1 MMIAGM
7 VFMLGCVGLM
17 GGYTWLKNERAN
29 RPDRIWVPIALNPE
43 LSYEQH
49 QEFAEHIREK
59 LITNQVLEKIS
70 SDLNLQSRGQF
81 ATEEAAVTDLRM
93 RLICEVG
100 EYNYAPSLNLGFR
113 GASRENAMLRE
124 LTERLM
130 EDFKKIVIPP
140 SSTASP

>member
-1 MMIAGM
+1 MIAGM

-17 GGYTWLKNERAN
+17 GGYTWLKNDRAN
-29 RPDRIWVPIALNPE
+29 RPDRIWVPIGLNPE
-43 LSYEQH
+43 LTHEQH
-49 QEFAEHIREK
+49 QEFADQIREK

-113 GASRENAMLRE
+113 GISRENAMLRE
-124 LTERLM
+124 LTERLR
-130 EDFKKIVIPP
+130 EDFMKIAIPP